1 MKTTPKISV
10 TGFTRN
16 PDGRYTFN
24 INGVRHWTDT
34 QGWGLYASKEQLFI
48 NPITGYRR
56 LRRVQVCLASGPEFQ
71 LAADPRE
78 ASASVGIKLRELANT
93 RKVSARREQQVGKR
107 ELVAAY
113 MQDDANYCNVYTQ
126 QVTVALSSP
135 KSQAR
140 ERVNH

>member
-34 QGWGLYASKEQLFI
+34 HGWGLYTSKEQVFI
-48 NPITGYRR
+48 NPATGFRR

-71 LAADPRE
+71 LTADPRE

-93 RKVSARREQQVGKR
+93 RKASARREQQVGEQ
-107 ELVAAY
+107 ELVAA
-113 MQDDANYCNVYTQ
+113 
-126 QVTVALSSP
+126 
-135 KSQAR
+135 
-140 ERVNH
+140 